1 MKIKD
6 NPTLI
11 RDIESEAV
19 LGDSQSYD
27 RFINK
32 VKIKKKEERMM
43 RRIFFELKDIKDRL
57 IVLEKRMESLDE

>member
-1 MKIKD
+1 MRIKD

-32 VKIKKKEERMM
+32 AKIKKKEERMM

>member
-1 MKIKD
+1 MRIKD

-32 VKIKKKEERMM
+32 AKIKKKEERMM
-43 RRIFFELKDIKDRL
+43 RRIFFELKDLFKFEEAL
-57 IVLEKRMESLDE
+57 GG

>member
-27 RFINK
+27 NFIKKAKN
-32 VKIKKKEERMM
+32 KKKEKRILNNILLEM
-43 RRIFFELKDIKDRL
+43 REIKQRL
-57 IVLEKRMESLDE
+57 SKLEE

>member
-27 RFINK
+27 NFIKKAKN
-32 VKIKKKEERMM
+32 KKKEKRILNNILLEM
-43 RRIFFELKDIKDRL
+43 REIKQRL
-57 IVLEKRMESLDE
+57 SKLEEKVYG

>member
-32 VKIKKKEERMM
+32 AKIKKKEERMM

>member
-1 MKIKD
+1 MRIKD

-11 RDIESEAV
+11 RDMETEAV

-32 VKIKKKEERMM
+32 AKIKKKEERMM